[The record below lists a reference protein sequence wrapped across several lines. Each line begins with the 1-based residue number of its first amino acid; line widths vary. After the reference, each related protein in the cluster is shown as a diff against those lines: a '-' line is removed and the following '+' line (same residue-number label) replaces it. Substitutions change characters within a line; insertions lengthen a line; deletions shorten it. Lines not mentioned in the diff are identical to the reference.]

1 MPTIQLQVPQ
11 LIMRTITKH
20 YTVNNIRQNK
30 TIYNGPTE
38 QFAYWFYT
46 FLAPQEIESGRL
58 RPNIDNIR
66 LEIRGNFHEPLFIP
80 GQTNTFR
87 HIDVTF
93 LSGSYD
99 SGVRHLYVGE
109 DGYIYEQHLGQK
121 KSKKRSKQ
129 SKKRSKQ
136 SKKRSKQSKK
146 RSKKRSNKKL
156 K

>member
-30 TIYNGPTE
+30 TIYNGPTD
-38 QFAYWFYT
+38 QFAYWFYNV
-46 FLAPQEIESGRL
+46 LAPQEIASGRL

-66 LEIRGNFHEPLFIP
+66 LEIRGNFHQPLFIP
-80 GQTNTFR
+80 NQTTFP

-93 LSGSYD
+93 LSGPYD
-99 SGVRHLYVGE
+99 SGVRHLYIGE
-109 DGYIYEQHLGQK
+109 DGFIYEQPLGQK

-129 SKKRSKQ
+129 SKKRSK
-136 SKKRSKQSKK
+136 KRSKN
-146 RSKKRSNKKL
+146 RSKKK
-156 K
+156 

>member
-30 TIYNGPTE
+30 TIYNGPTD
-38 QFAYWFYT
+38 QFAYWFYNV
-46 FLAPQEIESGRL
+46 LAPQEIASGRL
-58 RPNIDNIR
+58 RPDIDNIR
-66 LEIRGNFHEPLFIP
+66 LEIRGNFHQPLFIP
-80 GQTNTFR
+80 DQTTFP

-109 DGYIYEQHLGQK
+109 DGYIYEQPLGQK
-121 KSKKRSKQ
+121 KSKKL
-129 SKKRSKQ
+129 
-136 SKKRSKQSKK
+136 SKQSKK
-146 RSKKRSNKKL
+146 RSKKSKKRSKKSKKNKK
-156 K
+156 KSV

>member
-30 TIYNGPTE
+30 TIYNGPTD
-38 QFAYWFYT
+38 QFAYWFYNV
-46 FLAPQEIESGRL
+46 LVPLEIASGRL
-58 RPNIDNIR
+58 RPDIDNIR
-66 LEIRGNFHEPLFIP
+66 LEIRGNFHQPLFIP
-80 GQTNTFR
+80 NQITFP

-93 LSGSYD
+93 LAGPYD
-99 SGVRHLYVGE
+99 SGVRHLYIGE

-121 KSKKRSKQ
+121 SNKRT
-129 SKKRSKQ
+129 KQ

-156 K
+156 KEKKSV